1 MRIANID
8 IHLSALSHNL
18 NRVRTFSP
26 TSKILAMVKANAYGH
41 GSIACLPALQAA
53 DALGVATFDEAM
65 QLRDNHWHKPIVM
78 IEGVFSEDEW
88 QQTLAQDISC
98 VIHQPDQVKWALK
111 HSYSSNSAIAHH
123 QHDSLTANTLW
134 LKVNTGMNRL
144 GFAPEQIE
152 PIAKLLHAK
161 GYQIVLTSHFANAD
175 DKHHPSNSQQC
186 QIFAQLL
193 SSLQTQISPDIQ
205 GSLCNSAGIV
215 NFPEYQYD
223 WVRPGIMLYGSSP
236 VADKTADELGLQSV
250 MTFSATLMAI
260 DDIDANVAVGYGS
273 RYVSKQPLQ
282 KGIVTIGYG
291 DGYPRVISEQTWV
304 GLISREDG
312 TAYRC
317 PIIGRVA
324 MDMIA
329 IDLSAVPHPQI
340 GDDIILWGNN
350 NGNTNPHHINTPHID
365 TVASWANTISY
376 ELLCRLTTRPTRRVC

>member
-161 GYQIVLTSHFANAD
+161 GYQIVLTSHFANA
-175 DKHHPSNSQQC
+175 
-186 QIFAQLL
+186 
-193 SSLQTQISPDIQ
+193 
-205 GSLCNSAGIV
+205 
-215 NFPEYQYD
+215 
-223 WVRPGIMLYGSSP
+223 R
-236 VADKTADELGLQSV
+236 
-250 MTFSATLMAI
+250 
-260 DDIDANVAVGYGS
+260 
-273 RYVSKQPLQ
+273 
-282 KGIVTIGYG
+282 
-291 DGYPRVISEQTWV
+291 
-304 GLISREDG
+304 
-312 TAYRC
+312 
-317 PIIGRVA
+317 
-324 MDMIA
+324 
-329 IDLSAVPHPQI
+329 
-340 GDDIILWGNN
+340 
-350 NGNTNPHHINTPHID
+350 
-365 TVASWANTISY
+365 
-376 ELLCRLTTRPTRRVC
+376 